1 MRKIALLALLLTF
14 ALSGCASVPS
24 GGVKC
29 PALPPVPANLMQP
42 PTTEAKVR
50 QTLFEPQQTPT
61 PKSVGSKQS

>member
-1 MRKIALLALLLTF
+1 MRKPALLALLLTF

-24 GGVKC
+24 GAVKC

-50 QTLFEPQQTPT
+50 QTLFEPQPKQTA
-61 PKSVGSKQS
+61 KSGSSKQS